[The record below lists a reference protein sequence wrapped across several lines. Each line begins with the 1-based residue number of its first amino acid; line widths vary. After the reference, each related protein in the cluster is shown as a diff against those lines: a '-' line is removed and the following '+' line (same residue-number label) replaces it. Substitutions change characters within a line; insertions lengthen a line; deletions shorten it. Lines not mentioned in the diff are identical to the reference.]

1 MGNMFSESLAEFIKN
16 NEAIQDVDI
25 SCNQISEANAL
36 ALRDAL
42 EANKNMIR
50 IDVRANELT

>member
-1 MGNMFSESLAEFIKN
+1 MFSESLAEFIKN

-25 SCNQISEANAL
+25 SCNQISEANAV

-42 EANKNMIR
+42 EDNKNMIR
-50 IDVRANELT
+50 IDVRANELP